1 MGRGEKEEKEEG
13 GWQCF
18 ALVENGGGVIHHYF
32 VKHTIPHYIMG
43 ENRLHPHAPK
53 SGEAGE
59 EAGSPVVCRE
69 PSRVGNHGRHKWRI

>member
-1 MGRGEKEEKEEG
+1 MGGEGGEGREGRGRVAMFCLSGK
-13 GWQCF
+13 
-18 ALVENGGGVIHHYF
+18 GGGGIHHYF

-43 ENRLHPHAPK
+43 ESHLHPHAPK

-69 PSRVGNHGRHKWRI
+69 PSRVDTHGEFNPG